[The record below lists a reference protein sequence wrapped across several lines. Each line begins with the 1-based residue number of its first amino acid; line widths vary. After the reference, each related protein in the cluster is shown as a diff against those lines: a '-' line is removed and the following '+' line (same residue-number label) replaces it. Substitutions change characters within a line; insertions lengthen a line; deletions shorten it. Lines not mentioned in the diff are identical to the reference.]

1 MTANIENKLD
11 PAAIPI
17 WPLRGADLPDWRSRQ
32 GDAAAAW
39 CESNGFTAETGKFL
53 VLPGES
59 GGLAGVLL
67 GLGDGGDQAGDY
79 WTFGTLAKALPAGLY
94 RIEGTLTVAQ
104 AHVGALAWAQSAY
117 RFIRYLDPKE
127 GDDAA
132 ARLCLPEAAD
142 GAALAGAVKGDFLA
156 RDLINTPAS
165 DMGPAELAAAA
176 ETLAGEFGASCTVIV
191 GDDLL
196 AANYP
201 AIHAVGRA
209 STRAPRLI
217 DLRWDGAPG
226 TDAPR
231 LTLVGKGV
239 CFDTGGLDLKP
250 AAGML
255 KMKKD
260 MGGAATVLGLATM
273 IMSAGLPVR
282 LRVLIPAVENA
293 VAGNAY
299 RPGDVLQTRKGL
311 TVEVGNTDAEG
322 RIVLC
327 DALAE
332 ASSETPDLII
342 DIATLTGAARVALGT
357 GLPALFTGG
366 DDLAEALRR
375 AGKDTDDPI
384 WRLPLHG
391 PYQGMLESKI
401 ADLNNVS
408 EGGFA
413 GAITAA
419 LYLQSFVADPERWMH
434 IDSYGWNDK
443 DRPGRPAGG
452 EGLAM
457 RALFAMLSA
466 RYGEKSGERGG
477 ERG

>member
-1 MTANIENKLD
+1 VTANIENAQD
-11 PAAIPI
+11 PNAIPI
-17 WPLRGADLPDWRSRQ
+17 WPVRAADLPDWQS
-32 GDAAAAW
+32 GHGETAAAW
-39 CESNGFTAETGKFL
+39 CAGNGFSGQKGKYL
-53 VLPGES
+53 AMPGDG

-67 GLGDGGDQAGDY
+67 GLGEDGDQVGDY
-79 WTFGTLAKALPAGLY
+79 WIFGTLATALPSGTY
-94 RIEGTLTVAQ
+94 RID
-104 AHVGALAWAQSAY
+104 GALTSGQAQVAAFAWAQAGY
-117 RFIRYLDPKE
+117 RFTRYR
-127 GDDAA
+127 DAEDSDA
-132 ARLCLPEAAD
+132 PARLCLPEGAD
-142 GAALAGAVKGDFLA
+142 GDLLAGAVKGSFLA

-165 DMGPAELAAAA
+165 DMGPGELAEAA
-176 ETLAGEFGASCTVIV
+176 ETLAAEFGADCSAIV

-196 AANYP
+196 TANYP

-209 STRAPRLI
+209 SSRAPRLI
-217 DLRWDGAPG
+217 DLRWGNG
-226 TDAPR
+226 DAPR

-260 MGGAATVLGLATM
+260 MGGAATVLGLAAM
-273 IMSAGLPVR
+273 IMAAKLPVQ

-332 ASSETPDLII
+332 AAGETPDLII

-357 GLPALFTGG
+357 DLPAVFTGG
-366 DDLAEALRR
+366 DDLWGALQQ
-375 AGKDTDDPI
+375 AGGETDDPT

-391 PYQGMLESKI
+391 PYQALLKSKV

-408 EGGFA
+408 EGGFG

-419 LYLQSFVADPERWMH
+419 LYLQSFVSDPERWIH

-452 EGLAM
+452 DGLAM

-466 RYGEKSGERGG
+466 RYSG
-477 ERG
+477 